1 MVVNP
6 SRATAA
12 DKPVVVVL
20 RQGGRRYPG
29 NSGGP
34 GNGGGKS
41 NCAAAFLPATPEAQV
56 TVVVNPSRA
65 TAADKPVVVVL
76 RQGGRRYPG
85 NSGGPGNG
93 GGKSNCAAAF
103 LPGNSGGPGNG
114 GGKSNCAAAFL
125 PATPEAQVTVV
136 VNPSRATAAD
146 KPVVV
151 VLRQGGRR
159 YPGNSGGPG
168 NGGGIQAG
176 KNGQAAGKSN

>member
-1 MVVNP
+1 MVVNPSRATAAGQARPVSRWWWYCAKAAAGIRATPEAQVTVVVNPTARRRSYRATPEAQVTVVVNP

-93 GGKSNCAAAF
+93 GGKSK
-103 LPGNSGGPGNG
+103 PGN
-114 GGKSNCAAAFL
+114 C
-125 PATPEAQVTVV
+125 
-136 VNPSRATAAD
+136 
-146 KPVVV
+146 
-151 VLRQGGRR
+151 GR
-159 YPGNSGGPG
+159 
-168 NGGGIQAG
+168 
-176 KNGQAAGKSN
+176 